1 MGFVRGAP
9 PRPVEIRYDPR
20 RRQQIRAVDEKSEA
34 VTGQRTAQ
42 QVRARTNKIKDTPS
56 V

>member
-20 RRQQIRAVDEKSEA
+20 RLQQISTQAVDE
-34 VTGQRTAQ
+34 TL
-42 QVRARTNKIKDTPS
+42 
-56 V
+56 